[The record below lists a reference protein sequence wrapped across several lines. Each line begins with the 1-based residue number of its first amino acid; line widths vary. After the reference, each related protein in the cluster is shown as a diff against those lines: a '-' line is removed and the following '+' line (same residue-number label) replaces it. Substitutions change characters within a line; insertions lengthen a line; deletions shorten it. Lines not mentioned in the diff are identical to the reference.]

1 MSQCVIEIEADRI
14 EAGELV
20 RTSPGGPVHQT
31 VRLFDNG
38 RCVCRLQVVYLAG
51 PDQAGSV
58 RFVNGREAGE
68 RD

>member
-14 EAGELV
+14 ELGEPW
-20 RTSPGGPVHQT
+20 RDGQGPVHQT
-31 VRLFDNG
+31 VRLYQAG
-38 RCVCRLQVVYLAG
+38 VCVCRLQAVFLGG
-51 PDQAGSV
+51 PDNAGTV

>member
-14 EAGELV
+14 EMGEPWQDG
-20 RTSPGGPVHQT
+20 RGPLHQT
-31 VRLFDNG
+31 VRLYQNG
-38 RCVCRLQVVYLAG
+38 VCVCRLQAVFMS
-51 PDQAGSV
+51 PTEHAGSV